1 MNFNTLNSETKYRG
15 KAFDVRLE
23 QVSLPDGNT
32 ALLDIVV
39 HQPSVTILP
48 IDDQGLV
55 WFVNQYR
62 HPAQQHLLEL
72 PAGVLEENET
82 PLACARRELREEIG
96 MDAGNIEKIGEFF
109 LAPGY
114 STEFM
119 YVFKANDLHPAPLQ
133 RDADEFMT
141 VEKISLQ
148 DVRRL
153 VAEHK
158 IRDCKSLAALYLSL
172 LGSNQ

>member
-1 MNFNTLNSETKYRG
+1 MNFKTLNSETKYRG
-15 KAFDVRLE
+15 KAFDVHLE

-32 ALLDIVV
+32 AQLDIVV
-39 HQPSVTILP
+39 HPPSVTILP

-148 DVRRL
+148 EVRRL
-153 VAEHK
+153 VFEHK
-158 IRDCKSLAALYLSL
+158 ILDCKSLAALYLSL
-172 LGSNQ
+172 LNSNQ